1 MVDARGFRS
10 SLAFPFIFSWSLF
23 LSPFFPPL
31 VTSPR
36 AERLPVT
43 VPAPGFVSPAEVA
56 FDGFAEAETA
66 ELCRR
71 MTGRLDLSAAAPPPA
86 PPPRMVEV
94 APEPRVGTVR
104 ADLERVAT
112 GGMPEAGGAFSSTRR
127 VGRRV

>member
-1 MVDARGFRS
+1 
-10 SLAFPFIFSWSLF
+10 
-23 LSPFFPPL
+23 
-31 VTSPR
+31 VTSPK

-43 VPAPGFVSPAEVA
+43 VPAPGFVSPSEVE
-56 FDGFAEAETA
+56 FEGLAEADTA

-71 MTGRLDLSAAAPPPA
+71 MTGRLDLSAAEPA
-86 PPPRMVEV
+86 PPPPPRTVEE